1 MTTIKCATAIAMTLG
16 LFCGAAQADATPKPW
31 RDAVTSFAAEHFKNP
46 AWGFS
51 HSQRDYRLARE
62 LAEVG
67 LTADLAVA
75 RHDWEC
81 IYSASERLLELQRSW
96 AALYRRLLVVGVQA
110 SPVVERSS
118 V

>member
-1 MTTIKCATAIAMTLG
+1 MLVTMATKIPAEREQVIDG
-16 LFCGAAQADATPKPW
+16 LALELAS
-31 RDAVTSFAAEHFKNP
+31 V
-46 AWGFS
+46 
-51 HSQRDYRLARE
+51 ARE

-81 IYSASERLLELQRSW
+81 IYTASERLLDLQRSW
-96 AALYRRLLVVGVQA
+96 AGIYRRLLAVRVPPCQVA
-110 SPVVERSS
+110 ERSS

>member
-1 MTTIKCATAIAMTLG
+1 MNNDG
-16 LFCGAAQADATPKPW
+16 
-31 RDAVTSFAAEHFKNP
+31 DAVGHVSGKA
-46 AWGFS
+46 
-51 HSQRDYRLARE
+51 E

-75 RHDWEC
+75 RNDWEC

-96 AALYRRLLVVGVQA
+96 VGLYRRLLAVRVAPSQVA
-110 SPVVERSS
+110 DRSS

>member
-1 MTTIKCATAIAMTLG
+1 MVMATEAPAERQQVIDG
-16 LFCGAAQADATPKPW
+16 LTRELAS
-31 RDAVTSFAAEHFKNP
+31 V
-46 AWGFS
+46 
-51 HSQRDYRLARE
+51 ARE

-96 AALYRRLLVVGVQA
+96 AGLYRRLLVVRVHPSQIA
-110 SPVVERSS
+110 ERSS

>member
-1 MTTIKCATAIAMTLG
+1 MAIETSAERQQVIDG
-16 LFCGAAQADATPKPW
+16 LARELAS
-31 RDAVTSFAAEHFKNP
+31 V
-46 AWGFS
+46 
-51 HSQRDYRLARE
+51 ARE

-96 AALYRRLLVVGVQA
+96 VGLYRRLLVLTVPPSHVA
-110 SPVVERSS
+110 ERSS